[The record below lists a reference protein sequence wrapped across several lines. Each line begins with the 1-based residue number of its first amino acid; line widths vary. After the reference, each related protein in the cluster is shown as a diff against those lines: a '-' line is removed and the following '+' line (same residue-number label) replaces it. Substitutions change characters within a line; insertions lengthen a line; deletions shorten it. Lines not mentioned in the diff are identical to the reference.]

1 MRVTLNNQ
9 TKDFINPEELATF
22 IELHSPTPISQAFKS
37 YYQKLYTSDVRSPQ
51 LIHDFLTTI
60 PHPKL
65 EKETNALL
73 DLPLTLLELTQVI
86 QSMVPKKAPGPD
98 GLSVEFYKEFQDEI
112 APFYLQFIAHLMSS
126 STTSGSFTE
135 AIVIILLKPGKDK
148 RLITNYRPLSLIN
161 VDAKI
166 FAKLLSNR
174 LQSVI
179 TKLISP
185 DQCGFINGRFSNDN
199 TQTFSNIIARTRH
212 NQDQELLMVGL
223 DAEKAFDRIELPF
236 LFQTLHWYGF
246 SKDFIKKVQILYSL
260 PTTRT
265 YINGSLSS
273 EFKPT
278 RVSGYKLNT
287 CKTEVM
293 PINCPEAKTEVLSYS
308 MKWSDDRM
316 KYLGVYFGP
325 TIDDTV
331 QLNIDHMLGIIK
343 TTKQRPHVEVNIYWK
358 SGEQKVQA
366 LVDTGAEASIIYG
379 NPKKFRGPRIQISG
393 LGGKII
399 QAVQTKLRLKIGQ
412 LPIREYT
419 VLITEIPEYI
429 IGIDILKGLTLQL
442 SDGIYSF
449 GKSPA
454 IPIRS
459 VVVGKLPVPIVVP
472 ISTKIVNMKQYRILG
487 GHEEITNTIQD
498 LVKAGVI
505 KTVTSAFNNPVWP
518 VHKADGSW
526 RMTVDY
532 RELNKHTPPLSAAV
546 QDMITLVEQ
555 IQSRTGTWYAVID
568 LANAFFSIPIVEQCQ
583 EQFAFTWQG
592 RQYTFTRLPQ
602 GYLHSPTF
610 CHKIIAEHL
619 DNCTLP
625 EGVELSHYI
634 DDILIQGNTEK
645 EVADALALVVE
656 TMRQAGWEINPKKV
670 QGPAQTVVFLGIK
683 WSKGC
688 REVIEKVKQKIVNFP
703 SPQSKKQT
711 QAFIGLFG
719 FWRQHIPHLGQILS
733 PLYKIT
739 RKKYDFVW
747 TEHEEQAF
755 QRAKEAIQ
763 QAMNLWPLKE
773 GPVELQ
779 VSVQERYA
787 NWSLWQ
793 KQAGRRVL
801 LGFWNRTLPETGT
814 RYTPFERQLLACY
827 WALVATEQLTIG
839 HEVMIRPEIPI
850 MTWIMSDPKTH
861 RIGHAQE
868 QSIIK
873 WKWYIQQRAKS
884 GLHGVTMLHEKVFNV
899 PTEDTPLQVD
909 DICES
914 PIRWGKTYQELTET
928 QQQHTWF
935 TDGSSKYQGQLRHWK
950 GVSFNPVT
958 KQLLTTTGKGESS
971 QYAELYAVWQAIRLE
986 QGQQCHIFTDSWAVA
1001 NGMTTWMMKWK
1012 KDNWTIHNKEVW
1024 GARLWQDILEWAN
1037 TTVITVYH
1045 VDAHVVKDTLDTVFN
1060 SVADSASKLTET
1072 ELAEEQN
1079 SSTPHVVVMETDVA
1093 SEMAMATW
1101 AHQKSGHLGEK
1112 GTIRWAHD
1120 RGIHCTVDMVKTVIS
1135 NCHLCKL
1142 ALTSAQQMP
1151 PIFGKI
1157 ARGRLPGQIW
1167 QIDYIGPLPLSKG
1180 CQYVCTMVDTYSGL
1194 LVAYPCRKANQENTI
1209 RALGLITLYYGHPL
1223 EIQSD
1228 RGTHFTGNMIR
1239 DWINDNNV
1247 QWRLHVAYHPQASGL
1262 IERMNGLLKTQL
1274 KRLGYQSLR
1283 RWREHLTE
1291 ALQILNNR
1299 PIASHTTPLN
1309 RMLYS
1314 TLEASDKI
1322 CTLQF
1327 WTVRPGVQLPIRATD
1342 GSAGLDVYCPNECKL
1357 DPQIVKP
1364 IQTGLGVLIP
1374 KGYYGQICPQSSL
1387 ALKGVT
1393 IMGGVIDSDYRG
1405 EIGIL
1410 LLNLGK
1416 EAIILQKGDRVA
1428 QLITIAIKM
1437 EAPQLIDK
1445 PLHHYGRSEP
1455 GFGAANV
1462 IKAGPN
1468 MEVYHHS
1475 IFGMVRTNCNNASE
1489 E

>member
-1 MRVTLNNQ
+1 MILAAWRKLHEA
-9 TKDFINPEELATF
+9 KHELQ
-22 IELHSPTPISQAFKS
+22 S
-37 YYQKLYTSDVRSPQ
+37 KLGE
-51 LIHDFLTTI
+51 
-60 PHPKL
+60 L
-65 EKETNALL
+65 EKKMCEQQNAI
-73 DLPLTLLELTQVI
+73 T
-86 QSMVPKKAPGPD
+86 M
-98 GLSVEFYKEFQDEI
+98 
-112 APFYLQFIAHLMSS
+112 LQCQ
-126 STTSGSFTE
+126 
-135 AIVIILLKPGKDK
+135 
-148 RLITNYRPLSLIN
+148 N
-161 VDAKI
+161 
-166 FAKLLSNR
+166 KLLMDK
-174 LQSVI
+174 V
-179 TKLISP
+179 
-185 DQCGFINGRFSNDN
+185 N
-199 TQTFSNIIARTRH
+199 TYQN
-212 NQDQELLMVGL
+212 V
-223 DAEKAFDRIELPF
+223 AEKAAVRCA
-236 LFQTLHWYGF
+236 QYKYKKRRGKV
-246 SKDFIKKVQILYSL
+246 SAKKVRTLLSHPPDDWDPDKWDGDIWDSNSNTSEEDICNEGKQAESL
-260 PTTRT
+260 EAKPVRRRRLQGNLQTGENLTRNDVMEDFT
-265 YINGSLSS
+265 QQ
-273 EFKPT
+273 
-278 RVSGYKLNT
+278 
-287 CKTEVM
+287 EVM
-293 PINCPEAKTEVLSYS
+293 DIMARFTQRPGEPLIQWLE
-308 MKWSDDRM
+308 
-316 KYLGVYFGP
+316 
-325 TIDDTV
+325 
-331 QLNIDHMLGIIK
+331 
-343 TTKQRPHVEVNIYWK
+343 QRPHVEVNIYWK

-379 NPKKFRGPRIQISG
+379 NPKKFRGPRIQIAG

-472 ISTKIVNMKQYRILG
+472 ISTKIVNMKQYRIPG

-546 QDMITLVEQ
+546 PDMITLVEQ

-793 KQAGRRVL
+793 KQAGRRVP

-1462 IKAGPN
+1462 IKAGMRIWWKKPLQPI
-1468 MEVYHHS
+1468 VGATVIAAGKDS
-1475 IFGMVRTNCNNASE
+1475 IVQILVDGYERPIFAPRDQCFRRE
-1489 E
+1489 